1 MLKRQI
7 KNQSRCRK
15 QRVMNNVTYSIES
28 TVKDNRFKM
37 TWPEESETYWNE
49 VETLAA
55 VRDPSE
61 HFKIDRVAERI
72 PLYAGRMTSFDAV
85 YLDDVIQ
92 YVNACAPTT
101 RDTICSALRER
112 KDGHTQESWE
122 ANVFSPTQHLRDV
135 SVWTIKSF
143 HHWLT
148 FHQLSKRNINT
159 YKRIVEV
166 GAGIGESARV
176 LFDVAGFKGEYTIL
190 DLPSII
196 KFSKKN
202 LSTVALKDSVVKFC
216 TELDDVGVADE
227 DTLLF
232 STWGLSEIQ
241 LDYRY
246 KILDRMKA
254 ADIFVAFQSI
264 IFGINNNNFFL
275 KEYPSKYRKNIRV
288 RNIVNHTVDK
298 GNFYM
303 YGSKYE

>member
-1 MLKRQI
+1 MSNASYTTETILNKHVFT
-7 KNQSRCRK
+7 K
-15 QRVMNNVTYSIES
+15 
-28 TVKDNRFKM
+28 
-37 TWPEESETYWNE
+37 TWPEESNEYWNQ
-49 VETLAA
+49 VETLAS
-55 VRDPSE
+55 DIEPSVN
-61 HFKIDRVAERI
+61 FKTDYVAERV

-92 YVNACAPTT
+92 YVNACSPPT
-101 RDTICSALRER
+101 RDIICKALEER
-112 KDGHTQESWE
+112 TDGHTQESWE
-122 ANVFSPTQHLRDV
+122 ANVFSPTQHLRNV

-148 FHQLSKRNINT
+148 FHQLSRRNINT

-176 LFDVAGFKGEYTIL
+176 LFDVSGFEGEYTIL

-196 KFSKKN
+196 KYSQKN
-202 LSTVALKDSVVKFC
+202 LSTANTKKSKLKFC
-216 TELDDVGVADE
+216 TELDDVDVADG
-227 DTLLF
+227 DTLLL

-241 LDYRY
+241 LDYRN
-246 KILDRMKA
+246 KILGKMRK

-275 KEYPSKYRKNIRV
+275 KEYPSKYQKNIRV

-303 YGSKYE
+303 YGCSYDT